1 MGQIKAVNQIDV
13 IDLTDGYSV
22 VLTNDSYTFLG
33 TTSAVN
39 GTQTTTT
46 QVMALCGSEQ
56 VPCTVGTITCPTG
69 ISAVS
74 DGKTPMPTI
83 TITATSALTK
93 SGTIT
98 IPIVVDGDITI
109 NKIFSYSIAFK
120 GQTGQN
126 GTSVTV
132 SSTSVTYQVGASG
145 TTKPTGEWSATVPNV
160 PNGQFLW
167 TKTVVKYSDG
177 KSTEAYSV
185 SYKGTNGTNGSNG
198 TSVTVSSTS
207 VTYQV
212 GASGTTKPTGEWSA
226 TVPNVPN
233 GQFLWTKTVVK
244 YSDGKSTEAYSVS
257 YKGTNGTNGSNGT
270 SVTVSSTSVTYQAST
285 SGTTPPTG
293 TWSSTVPNVPNGQ
306 YLWTKTVVNYSDGKS
321 TESYSVSYKGTNGI
335 NGTNGK
341 DAITM
346 TITSSG
352 GTIFKNTAIVTTLT
366 AHVYKG
372 GVEVTGSALSS
383 LGTIKW
389 YKDGGTTAV
398 ATGSTYTI
406 GAGDVSNKA
415 TFSAQLEG

>member
-1 MGQIKAVNQIDV
+1 MAIKAVNQIDV

-22 VLTNDSYTFLG
+22 VLTSDSHTFLG
-33 TTSAVN
+33 TTTSVN

-56 VPCTVGTITCPTG
+56 VPCTVGTITSPTG

-74 DGKTPMPTI
+74 NGKSPTPTI

-98 IPIVVDGDITI
+98 IPIVVNGDITI
-109 NKIFSYSIAFK
+109 NKTFSFSIAFK

-132 SSTSVTYQVGASG
+132 KSTSVTYQVGASG
-145 TTKPTGEWSATVPNV
+145 TTKPTGEWQTEIPNV

-167 TKTVVKYSDG
+167 TKTVVTYSDG

-185 SYKGTNGTNGSNG
+185 SYKATNGSNG
-198 TSVTVSSTS
+198 TSVTITSTS

-212 GASGTTKPTGEWSA
+212 
-226 TVPNVPN
+226 
-233 GQFLWTKTVVK
+233 
-244 YSDGKSTEAYSVS
+244 
-257 YKGTNGTNGSNGT
+257 
-270 SVTVSSTSVTYQAST
+270 ST
-285 SGTTPPTG
+285 SGTTAPTG
-293 TWSSTVPNVPNGQ
+293 AWGTTVPNVPNGQ
-306 YLWTKTVVNYSDGKS
+306 YLWTKTVVTYSNGQH

-335 NGTNGK
+335 NGK

-346 TITSSG
+346 AITSSG
-352 GTIFKNTAIVTTLT
+352 GTIFKNTAIATTLT

-372 GVEVTGSALSS
+372 GVEVTGGALAD

-406 GAGDVSNKA
+406 SAGDVSNKA

>member
-1 MGQIKAVNQIDV
+1 MAIKAVNQIDV

-22 VLTNDSYTFLG
+22 VLTNDNYTFLG

-56 VPCTVGTITCPTG
+56 VPCTIGTITCPTG

-109 NKIFSYSIAFK
+109 NKTFSYSIAFK

-132 SSTSVTYQVGASG
+132 SSTSVTYQVGTSG
-145 TTKPTGEWSATVPNV
+145 TTKPTGEWKTEVPNV
-160 PNGQFLW
+160 ANGQFLW
-167 TKTVVKYSDG
+167 TKTVVK
-177 KSTEAYSV
+177 
-185 SYKGTNGTNGSNG
+185 
-198 TSVTVSSTS
+198 
-207 VTYQV
+207 
-212 GASGTTKPTGEWSA
+212 
-226 TVPNVPN
+226 
-233 GQFLWTKTVVK
+233 
-244 YSDGKSTEAYSVS
+244 
-257 YKGTNGTNGSNGT
+257 
-270 SVTVSSTSVTYQAST
+270 
-285 SGTTPPTG
+285 
-293 TWSSTVPNVPNGQ
+293 
-306 YLWTKTVVNYSDGKS
+306 YSDGKS

-346 TITSSG
+346 AITSSG
-352 GTIFKNTAIVTTLT
+352 GTIFKNIAIATTLT

-406 GAGDVSNKA
+406 SASDVSNKA

>member
-1 MGQIKAVNQIDV
+1 MAIKAVNQIDV

-22 VLTNDSYTFLG
+22 VLTNDNYTFLG

-98 IPIVVDGDITI
+98 IPIVVDGGITI
-109 NKIFSYSIAFK
+109 NKTFSYSIAFK

-132 SSTSVTYQVGASG
+132 RSTSVTYQVGASG
-145 TTKPTGEWSATVPNV
+145 TTKPTGEWKTEVPSV

-167 TKTVVKYSDG
+167 TKTVVNYSDG

-198 TSVTVSSTS
+198 TSVTVR
-207 VTYQV
+207 
-212 GASGTTKPTGEWSA
+212 
-226 TVPNVPN
+226 
-233 GQFLWTKTVVK
+233 
-244 YSDGKSTEAYSVS
+244 
-257 YKGTNGTNGSNGT
+257 
-270 SVTVSSTSVTYQAST
+270 STSVTYQAGT

-293 TWSSTVPNVPNGQ
+293 PWSPTVPNIANGQ

-346 TITSSG
+346 AITSSG
-352 GTIFKNTAIVTTLT
+352 GTIFKNTAIATTLT

-398 ATGSTYTI
+398 ATGTTYTI
-406 GAGDVSNKA
+406 GAGDISNKA

>member
-1 MGQIKAVNQIDV
+1 MAIKAVNQIDV

-22 VLTNDSYTFLG
+22 VLTNDNYTFLG
-33 TTSAVN
+33 TTTSVN

-74 DGKTPMPTI
+74 DGKSPMPTI
-83 TITATSALTK
+83 TVTATSALTK

-109 NKIFSYSIAFK
+109 NKTFSYSIAFK

-145 TTKPTGEWSATVPNV
+145 TTKPTGEWSTTVPNV

-185 SYKGTNGTNGSNG
+185 SYKGTNGTNG
-198 TSVTVSSTS
+198 
-207 VTYQV
+207 
-212 GASGTTKPTGEWSA
+212 K
-226 TVPNVPN
+226 
-233 GQFLWTKTVVK
+233 
-244 YSDGKSTEAYSVS
+244 DG
-257 YKGTNGTNGSNGT
+257 
-270 SVTVSSTSVTYQAST
+270 
-285 SGTTPPTG
+285 
-293 TWSSTVPNVPNGQ
+293 
-306 YLWTKTVVNYSDGKS
+306 L
-321 TESYSVSYKGTNGI
+321 
-335 NGTNGK
+335 

-346 TITSSG
+346 AITSSG
-352 GTIFKNTAIVTTLT
+352 GTIFKNTAITTTLT

-372 GVEVTGSALSS
+372 GVEVTGSALSA

-398 ATGSTYTI
+398 ATGATYTI
-406 GAGDVSNKA
+406 GAGDITNKA

>member
-83 TITATSALTK
+83 TITATSALAK

-109 NKIFSYSIAFK
+109 NKTFSYSIAFK

-132 SSTSVTYQVGASG
+132 SSTSVTYQVGTSG
-145 TTKPTGEWSATVPNV
+145 TTKPTGEWKTEVPNV
-160 PNGQFLW
+160 ANGQF
-167 TKTVVKYSDG
+167 
-177 KSTEAYSV
+177 
-185 SYKGTNGTNGSNG
+185 
-198 TSVTVSSTS
+198 
-207 VTYQV
+207 
-212 GASGTTKPTGEWSA
+212 
-226 TVPNVPN
+226 
-233 GQFLWTKTVVK
+233 
-244 YSDGKSTEAYSVS
+244 
-257 YKGTNGTNGSNGT
+257 
-270 SVTVSSTSVTYQAST
+270 
-285 SGTTPPTG
+285 
-293 TWSSTVPNVPNGQ
+293 
-306 YLWTKTVVNYSDGKS
+306 LWTKTVVNYSDGKS
-321 TESYSVSYKGTNGI
+321 TESFSVSYKGTNGI

-346 TITSSG
+346 AITSSG
-352 GTIFKNTAIVTTLT
+352 GTIFKNTAIATTLT

-389 YKDGGTTAV
+389 YRDEGTTAV

>member
-1 MGQIKAVNQIDV
+1 MAIKAVNQIDV

-22 VLTNDSYTFLG
+22 VLTNDNYTFLG
-33 TTSAVN
+33 TTTSVD

-56 VPCTVGTITCPTG
+56 VPCTVGNITCPTG

-98 IPIVVDGDITI
+98 IPIVVNGDITI
-109 NKIFSYSIAFK
+109 NKTFSYSIAFK

-132 SSTSVTYQVGASG
+132 RSTSVTYQVGASG
-145 TTKPTGEWSATVPNV
+145 TTKPTGEWKTEVPSV

-167 TKTVVKYSDG
+167 TKTVV
-177 KSTEAYSV
+177 
-185 SYKGTNGTNGSNG
+185 N
-198 TSVTVSSTS
+198 
-207 VTYQV
+207 
-212 GASGTTKPTGEWSA
+212 
-226 TVPNVPN
+226 
-233 GQFLWTKTVVK
+233 

-270 SVTVSSTSVTYQAST
+270 SVTVSSTSVTYQAGT

-293 TWSSTVPNVPNGQ
+293 TWSPTVPNIANGQ

-346 TITSSG
+346 AITSSG
-352 GTIFKNTAIVTTLT
+352 GTIFKNTAIATTLT

-398 ATGSTYTI
+398 ATGTTYTI
-406 GAGDVSNKA
+406 GAGDISNKA

>member
-1 MGQIKAVNQIDV
+1 MAIKAVNQIDV

-22 VLTNDSYTFLG
+22 ILTNDSHTFLG
-33 TTSAVN
+33 TTNSVS

-74 DGKTPMPTI
+74 DGKSPMPTI
-83 TITATSALTK
+83 TVTATSALTK

-109 NKIFSYSIAFK
+109 NKTFSYSIAFK

-145 TTKPTGEWSATVPNV
+145 TTKPTGEWSTTVPNV

-185 SYKGTNGTNGSNG
+185 SYKGTNGS
-198 TSVTVSSTS
+198 
-207 VTYQV
+207 
-212 GASGTTKPTGEWSA
+212 
-226 TVPNVPN
+226 
-233 GQFLWTKTVVK
+233 
-244 YSDGKSTEAYSVS
+244 
-257 YKGTNGTNGSNGT
+257 NGSNGT
-270 SVTVSSTSVTYQAST
+270 SVTVSSTSVTYQAGT

-293 TWSSTVPNVPNGQ
+293 TWSTTVPSVANGQ

-321 TESYSVSYKGTNGI
+321 TESYSVSYKGTNG
-335 NGTNGK
+335 TNGK

-346 TITSSG
+346 AITSSG
-352 GTIFKNTAIVTTLT
+352 GTIFKNTAIATTLT

-372 GVEVTGSALSS
+372 GVEVTGSALSA

-398 ATGSTYTI
+398 ATGATYTI
-406 GAGDVSNKA
+406 GAGDITNKA

>member
-1 MGQIKAVNQIDV
+1 MGIKAVSQVDV

-22 VLTNDSYTFLG
+22 VLTNDNYTFLG
-33 TTSAVN
+33 TTNSVN

-56 VPCTVGTITCPTG
+56 VSCTVGNITCPTG

-74 DGKTPMPTI
+74 DGKTLQPTI

-109 NKIFSYSIAFK
+109 NKTFSYSIAFK
-120 GQTGQN
+120 GATGQN

-132 SSTSVTYQVGASG
+132 SSTSVTYQIGTSG
-145 TTKPTGEWSATVPNV
+145 TTKPTGTWSTTVPNV

-167 TKTVVKYSDG
+167 TKTVVTYSDG

-207 VTYQV
+207 VTYQ
-212 GASGTTKPTGEWSA
+212 TG
-226 TVPNVPN
+226 
-233 GQFLWTKTVVK
+233 
-244 YSDGKSTEAYSVS
+244 
-257 YKGTNGTNGSNGT
+257 
-270 SVTVSSTSVTYQAST
+270 T

-293 TWSSTVPNVPNGQ
+293 TWNPTVPNVPNGQ
-306 YLWTKTVVNYSDGKS
+306 YLWTKTVVKYSDGKS
-321 TESYSVSYKGTNGI
+321 TESYSVSYKGTNG
-335 NGTNGK
+335 TNGK
-341 DAITM
+341 DGLDAITM
-346 TITSSG
+346 AITSSG
-352 GTIFKNTAIVTTLT
+352 GTIFKNTAIATTLT

-372 GVEVTGSALSS
+372 GVEVSGSALTS

-406 GAGDVSNKA
+406 SAGDVSNKA

>member
-1 MGQIKAVNQIDV
+1 MAIKAVNQIDV

-22 VLTNDSYTFLG
+22 VLTNDNYTFLG
-33 TTSAVN
+33 TTNSVN

-74 DGKTPMPTI
+74 DGKSPMPTI
-83 TITATSALTK
+83 TVTATSALTK

-109 NKIFSYSIAFK
+109 NKTFSYSIAFK

-145 TTKPTGEWSATVPNV
+145 TTKPTGEWSTTVPNV

-207 VTYQV
+207 VTYQ
-212 GASGTTKPTGEWSA
+212 TSA
-226 TVPNVPN
+226 
-233 GQFLWTKTVVK
+233 
-244 YSDGKSTEAYSVS
+244 
-257 YKGTNGTNGSNGT
+257 
-270 SVTVSSTSVTYQAST
+270 

-293 TWSSTVPNVPNGQ
+293 TWSPTVPNVANGQ
-306 YLWTKTVVNYSDGKS
+306 YLWTKTVVKYSDGKS
-321 TESYSVSYKGTNGI
+321 TESYSVSYKGTNG
-335 NGTNGK
+335 TNGK
-341 DAITM
+341 DGLDAITM
-346 TITSSG
+346 AITSSG
-352 GTIFKNTAIVTTLT
+352 GTIFKNTAIATTLT

-372 GVEVTGSALSS
+372 GVEVTGVALSS

-406 GAGDVSNKA
+406 SAGDVSNKA

>member
-1 MGQIKAVNQIDV
+1 MAIKAVNQIDV

-22 VLTNDSYTFLG
+22 VLTNDNYTFLG
-33 TTSAVN
+33 TTSSVN

-56 VPCTVGTITCPTG
+56 VPCTVGNITCPTG

-98 IPIVVDGDITI
+98 IPIVVDGGITI

-132 SSTSVTYQVGASG
+132 RSTSVTYQVGASG
-145 TTKPTGEWSATVPNV
+145 TTKPTGEWKTEVPSV

-167 TKTVVKYSDG
+167 TKTVVNYSDG

-198 TSVTVSSTS
+198 TSVTVR
-207 VTYQV
+207 
-212 GASGTTKPTGEWSA
+212 
-226 TVPNVPN
+226 
-233 GQFLWTKTVVK
+233 
-244 YSDGKSTEAYSVS
+244 
-257 YKGTNGTNGSNGT
+257 
-270 SVTVSSTSVTYQAST
+270 STSVTYQAGT

-293 TWSSTVPNVPNGQ
+293 TWSPTVPNVANGQ

-346 TITSSG
+346 AITSSG
-352 GTIFKNTAIVTTLT
+352 GTIFKNTAIATTLT

-398 ATGSTYTI
+398 ATGTTYTI
-406 GAGDVSNKA
+406 GAGDISNKA

>member
-1 MGQIKAVNQIDV
+1 MGIKAVSQVDV

-22 VLTNDSYTFLG
+22 VLTNDNYTFLG
-33 TTSAVN
+33 TTNSVN

-56 VPCTVGTITCPTG
+56 VTCTVGNITCPTG

-74 DGKTPMPTI
+74 DGKSLQPTI

-98 IPIVVDGDITI
+98 IPIVVNGDITI
-109 NKIFSYSIAFK
+109 NKTFSYSIAFK
-120 GQTGQN
+120 GATGQN

-145 TTKPTGEWSATVPNV
+145 TTKPTGEWSTTVPNV

-198 TSVTVSSTS
+198 TSVTV
-207 VTYQV
+207 
-212 GASGTTKPTGEWSA
+212 K
-226 TVPNVPN
+226 
-233 GQFLWTKTVVK
+233 
-244 YSDGKSTEAYSVS
+244 
-257 YKGTNGTNGSNGT
+257 
-270 SVTVSSTSVTYQAST
+270 STSVTYQAGT

-293 TWSSTVPNVPNGQ
+293 TWSPTVPNIANGQ

-346 TITSSG
+346 AITSSG
-352 GTIFKNTAIVTTLT
+352 GTIFKNTAIATTLT

-372 GVEVTGSALSS
+372 GVEVTGSALSA

-389 YKDGGTTAV
+389 YKDGGTASV

-406 GAGDVSNKA
+406 SAGDVTNKA

>member
-1 MGQIKAVNQIDV
+1 MAIKAVNQIDV

-22 VLTNDSYTFLG
+22 ILTNDNYTFLG
-33 TTSAVN
+33 TTNAVN

-46 QVMALCGSEQ
+46 KVMALCGSDQ

-74 DGKTPMPTI
+74 DGKSPEPTI

-98 IPIVVDGDITI
+98 IPIVVNGDITI
-109 NKIFSYSIAFK
+109 EKTFSFSIAFK
-120 GQTGQN
+120 GNTGQN

-132 SSTSVTYQVGASG
+132 RSTSVTYQVGTSG
-145 TTKPTGEWSATVPNV
+145 TEKPTGEWKADIPSV

-167 TKTVVKYSDG
+167 TKTVVTYSDG

-185 SYKGTNGTNGSNG
+185 SYKGTNGINGSNG
-198 TSVTVSSTS
+198 TSVSITSTS

-212 GASGTTKPTGEWSA
+212 
-226 TVPNVPN
+226 
-233 GQFLWTKTVVK
+233 
-244 YSDGKSTEAYSVS
+244 
-257 YKGTNGTNGSNGT
+257 
-270 SVTVSSTSVTYQAST
+270 ST
-285 SGTTPPTG
+285 SGTTTPTG
-293 TWSSTVPNVPNGQ
+293 AWGTSVPNVPNGQ
-306 YLWTKTVVNYSDGKS
+306 YLWTKTVVTYSNGKK
-321 TESYSVSYKGTNGI
+321 TESYSVSYKGTNG
-335 NGTNGK
+335 TNGK
-341 DAITM
+341 DGLDAITM
-346 TITSSG
+346 AITSSA
-352 GTIFKNTAIVTTLT
+352 GTIFKNTAIATTLT

-372 GVEVTGSALSS
+372 GVEVTGANLAA

-389 YKDGGTTAV
+389 YKDGGATSV
-398 ATGSTYTI
+398 ATDATYTI

>member
-1 MGQIKAVNQIDV
+1 MGIKAVSQVDV

-22 VLTNDSYTFLG
+22 VLTNDNYTFLG
-33 TTSAVN
+33 TTNSVN

-56 VPCTVGTITCPTG
+56 VSCTVGNITCPTG

-74 DGKTPMPTI
+74 DGKSLQPTI

-109 NKIFSYSIAFK
+109 NKTFSYSIAFK
-120 GQTGQN
+120 GATGQN

-132 SSTSVTYQVGASG
+132 SSTSVTYQIGASG
-145 TTKPTGEWSATVPNV
+145 TTKPTGTWSTTVPNV

-167 TKTVVKYSDG
+167 TKTVVTYSDG

-198 TSVTVSSTS
+198 TSVTVKSTS

-212 GASGTTKPTGEWSA
+212 G
-226 TVPNVPN
+226 
-233 GQFLWTKTVVK
+233 
-244 YSDGKSTEAYSVS
+244 
-257 YKGTNGTNGSNGT
+257 
-270 SVTVSSTSVTYQAST
+270 T

-293 TWSSTVPNVPNGQ
+293 TWNPTVPNVPNGQ

-321 TESYSVSYKGTNGI
+321 TESYSVSYKGTNG
-335 NGTNGK
+335 TNGK
-341 DAITM
+341 DGLDAITM
-346 TITSSG
+346 AITSSG
-352 GTIFKNTAIVTTLT
+352 GTIFKNTAIATTLT

-372 GVEVTGSALSS
+372 GVEVTGSALTS

-406 GAGDVSNKA
+406 SAGDVSNKA

>member
-1 MGQIKAVNQIDV
+1 
-13 IDLTDGYSV
+13 
-22 VLTNDSYTFLG
+22 
-33 TTSAVN
+33 
-39 GTQTTTT
+39 
-46 QVMALCGSEQ
+46 MALCGSEQ
-56 VPCTVGTITCPTG
+56 VPCTVGNITCPAG

-98 IPIVVDGDITI
+98 IPIVVNGDITI
-109 NKIFSYSIAFK
+109 NKTFSYSIAFK

-132 SSTSVTYQVGASG
+132 RSTSVTYQVGASG
-145 TTKPTGEWSATVPNV
+145 TTKPTGEWKTEVPSV

-167 TKTVVKYSDG
+167 TKTVVNYSDG

-198 TSVTVSSTS
+198 TSVTVR
-207 VTYQV
+207 
-212 GASGTTKPTGEWSA
+212 
-226 TVPNVPN
+226 
-233 GQFLWTKTVVK
+233 
-244 YSDGKSTEAYSVS
+244 
-257 YKGTNGTNGSNGT
+257 
-270 SVTVSSTSVTYQAST
+270 STSVTYQAGT

-293 TWSSTVPNVPNGQ
+293 PWSPTVPNIANGQ

-346 TITSSG
+346 AITSSG
-352 GTIFKNTAIVTTLT
+352 GTIFKNTAIATTLT

-372 GVEVTGSALSS
+372 GVEVTGSAF
-383 LGTIKW
+383 I
-389 YKDGGTTAV
+389 
-398 ATGSTYTI
+398 
-406 GAGDVSNKA
+406 
-415 TFSAQLEG
+415 

>member
-1 MGQIKAVNQIDV
+1 MAIKAVNQIDV

-22 VLTNDSYTFLG
+22 ILTNDNYTFLG
-33 TTSAVN
+33 TTNSVN

-56 VPCTVGTITCPTG
+56 VSCTVGTIACPTG

-74 DGKTPMPTI
+74 DGKTPQPTI
-83 TITATSALTK
+83 TITATSALTQ

-98 IPIVVDGDITI
+98 IPIVIDGITI
-109 NKIFSYSIAFK
+109 NKTFSYSIAFK

-132 SSTSVTYQVGASG
+132 KSTSVTYQVGTSG
-145 TTKPTGEWSATVPNV
+145 TTKPTGEWKTDVPAV

-167 TKTVVKYSDG
+167 TKTVVQYSDG

-198 TSVTVSSTS
+198 TSVNITSTS

-212 GASGTTKPTGEWSA
+212 
-226 TVPNVPN
+226 
-233 GQFLWTKTVVK
+233 
-244 YSDGKSTEAYSVS
+244 
-257 YKGTNGTNGSNGT
+257 
-270 SVTVSSTSVTYQAST
+270 ST
-285 SGTTPPTG
+285 SGTTTPTG
-293 TWSSTVPNVPNGQ
+293 TWSPTVPTVPNGQ

-321 TESYSVSYKGTNGI
+321 TESYSVSYKGTNGT

-346 TITSSG
+346 AITSSG
-352 GTIFKNTAIVTTLT
+352 GTIFKNTAIATTLT

-372 GVEVTGSALSS
+372 GVEVTGANLTA

-389 YKDGGTTAV
+389 YKDGGTTPV
-398 ATGSTYTI
+398 ATGSSYTI
-406 GAGDVSNKA
+406 SAGDVNNKA
-415 TFSAQLEG
+415 TFSAQLED

>member
-1 MGQIKAVNQIDV
+1 MAIKAVNQIDV

-22 VLTNDSYTFLG
+22 VLTNDNYTFLG

-74 DGKTPMPTI
+74 DGKSPMPTI
-83 TITATSALTK
+83 TVTATSALTK

-109 NKIFSYSIAFK
+109 NKTFSFSIAFK

-145 TTKPTGEWSATVPNV
+145 TTKPTGEWSTTVPNV

-198 TSVTVSSTS
+198 TSVTVKSTS

-212 GASGTTKPTGEWSA
+212 G
-226 TVPNVPN
+226 
-233 GQFLWTKTVVK
+233 
-244 YSDGKSTEAYSVS
+244 
-257 YKGTNGTNGSNGT
+257 
-270 SVTVSSTSVTYQAST
+270 T

-293 TWSSTVPNVPNGQ
+293 TWNSTVPNVPNGQ

-321 TESYSVSYKGTNGI
+321 TESYSVSYKGTNG
-335 NGTNGK
+335 TNGK
-341 DAITM
+341 DGLDAITM
-346 TITSSG
+346 AITSSG
-352 GTIFKNTAIVTTLT
+352 GTIFKNTAIATTLT

-372 GVEVTGSALSS
+372 GVEVTGSALSA

-398 ATGSTYTI
+398 ATGATYTI
-406 GAGDVSNKA
+406 GAGDITNKA

>member
-1 MGQIKAVNQIDV
+1 MAIKAVNQIDV

-22 VLTNDSYTFLG
+22 VLTNENYTFLG
-33 TTSAVN
+33 TTNAVN

-46 QVMALCGSEQ
+46 KVMALCGSEQ

-93 SGTIT
+93 SGNIT

-132 SSTSVTYQVGASG
+132 KSTSVTYQVGTSG
-145 TTKPTGEWSATVPNV
+145 TTKPTGEWKTEVPNV
-160 PNGQFLW
+160 ANGQFLW
-167 TKTVVKYSDG
+167 TKTVVNYSDG

-185 SYKGTNGTNGSNG
+185 SYKGTN
-198 TSVTVSSTS
+198 
-207 VTYQV
+207 
-212 GASGTTKPTGEWSA
+212 
-226 TVPNVPN
+226 
-233 GQFLWTKTVVK
+233 
-244 YSDGKSTEAYSVS
+244 
-257 YKGTNGTNGSNGT
+257 
-270 SVTVSSTSVTYQAST
+270 
-285 SGTTPPTG
+285 
-293 TWSSTVPNVPNGQ
+293 
-306 YLWTKTVVNYSDGKS
+306 
-321 TESYSVSYKGTNGI
+321 GTNGI

-352 GTIFKNTAIVTTLT
+352 GTIFKNTAIATTLT

>member
-1 MGQIKAVNQIDV
+1 MGIKAVSQVDV

-22 VLTNDSYTFLG
+22 VLTNDNYTFLG
-33 TTSAVN
+33 TTNSVN

-56 VPCTVGTITCPTG
+56 VSCTVGNITCPTG

-74 DGKTPMPTI
+74 DGKSPMPTI

-109 NKIFSYSIAFK
+109 NKTFSYSIAFK
-120 GQTGQN
+120 GATGQN

-132 SSTSVTYQVGASG
+132 SSTSVTYQIGTSG
-145 TTKPTGEWSATVPNV
+145 TTKPTGTWSTTVPNV

-207 VTYQV
+207 VTYQ
-212 GASGTTKPTGEWSA
+212 TG
-226 TVPNVPN
+226 
-233 GQFLWTKTVVK
+233 
-244 YSDGKSTEAYSVS
+244 
-257 YKGTNGTNGSNGT
+257 
-270 SVTVSSTSVTYQAST
+270 T

-293 TWSSTVPNVPNGQ
+293 TWSPTVPNVANGQ
-306 YLWTKTVVNYSDGKS
+306 YLWTKTVVKYSDGKS
-321 TESYSVSYKGTNGI
+321 TESYSVSYKGTNG
-335 NGTNGK
+335 TNGK
-341 DAITM
+341 DGLDAITM
-346 TITSSG
+346 AITSSG
-352 GTIFKNTAIVTTLT
+352 GTIFKNTAIATTLT

-372 GVEVTGSALSS
+372 GVEVTGAALSS

-389 YKDGGTTAV
+389 YKDGGTTSV

-406 GAGDVSNKA
+406 SAGDVTNKA